1 MIARLYGKLHRVR
14 ETVVLIDV
22 MGVGYE
28 VEVTTAVLA
37 ALPAVGEPFEVCTH
51 LVVREDANHLYGFVD
66 ANERELFRA
75 LIRVSGVGPRMAMGV
90 LSGIDTA
97 ELARCLAENDVAR
110 LTKLPGVGRKTAER
124 LVVELKDR
132 IEQFHVAPPRAQ
144 PTADRRP
151 ARVIAEAE
159 SALIALGYRPV
170 EASRAVD
177 GAYSDGMTV
186 EALVRE
192 ALRGMAGPVLTDG

>member
-1 MIARLYGKLHRVR
+1 MIARLYGKLHRVSDA
-14 ETVVLIDV
+14 TVLIDV

-28 VEVTTAVLA
+28 VEVTAAVLA
-37 ALPAVGEPFEVCTH
+37 SLPAVGQPMELCTH

-66 ANERELFRA
+66 VSERELFRA
-75 LIRVSGVGPRMAMGV
+75 LIRVTGVGPRMAMGV

-97 ELARCLAENDVAR
+97 ELARCLTENDVTR

-132 IEQFHVAPPRAQ
+132 IAQFHVAPRATTSEPRA
-144 PTADRRP
+144 AS
-151 ARVIAEAE
+151 VVAEAE

-177 GAYSDGMTV
+177 AVYREGMGV
-186 EALVRE
+186 EDLVRD
-192 ALRGMAGPVLTDG
+192 ALRGLAGAVLTSG